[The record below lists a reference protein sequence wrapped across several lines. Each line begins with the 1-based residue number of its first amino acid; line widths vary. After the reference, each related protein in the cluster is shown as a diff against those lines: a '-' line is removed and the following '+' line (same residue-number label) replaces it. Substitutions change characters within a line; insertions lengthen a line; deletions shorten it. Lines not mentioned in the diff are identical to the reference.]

1 MARASASA
9 PAAFS
14 GRTVSTPS
22 RSWPTAT
29 ARPPERVKAAISAR
43 SASRAAVSSVRLP
56 IRITARARWARISA
70 TYSRSA
76 ASAAAVLDMQTS
88 SCLASATSIRPAA
101 MEEKY
106 GSAMSCTTTPTIVL
120 CPVATA
126 LACRLAV

>member
-14 GRTVSTPS
+14 GRIVSTPS

-43 SASRAAVSSVRLP
+43 SASLAAASSDRLP

-76 ASAAAVLDMQTS
+76 ASVAEVLEMQTS
-88 SCLASATSIRPAA
+88 RCRASAASIRPAA

-106 GSAMSCTTTPTIVL
+106 GSAMSCTTTPIIVL

-126 LACRLAV
+126 LACKLAV

>member
-1 MARASASA
+1 M
-9 PAAFS
+9 
-14 GRTVSTPS
+14 
-22 RSWPTAT
+22 
-29 ARPPERVKAAISAR
+29 KAAISAR
-43 SASRAAVSSVRLP
+43 SASLAAASSDRLP

-76 ASAAAVLDMQTS
+76 ASVAAAGDMQTS
-88 SCLASATSIRPAA
+88 SWRASATSIRPAA

-120 CPVATA
+120 WPVATA